1 MAATALTL
9 RSTRVVTPDGVRPAD
24 VHVRGEVIADV
35 TPASSPAGR
44 TVLDVGDAIV
54 SPGLVDIHV
63 HVNEPGRTHW
73 EGFATATRAAAA
85 GGVTMLLDMP
95 LNCVPP
101 TVTAAALAAKRE
113 AAAGRCHVDVG
124 FWGGIVPDNL
134 DDLAD
139 LHEAGVFGF
148 KAFLADSGVDEFGH
162 VDEAQLQTAM
172 RRLADLDALTLVHA
186 EDADVIESATSAL
199 DAGDAR
205 AHATWLASRPDEA
218 EVRAVARVGR
228 LAATTGARAHVL
240 HLSSAEALAPLRE
253 AARGG
258 ARITAETC
266 PHYLTFADETIP
278 TGATPH
284 KCAPPI
290 RGAANRERLWTA
302 LADGTIAVVASDHS
316 PCPPDRKR
324 RGTGDF
330 VRAWGGISSLQLGL
344 AAVWTGAGRRGH
356 LPTDVVEWMSSA
368 PARLVGLRRKGTLA
382 PGYDA
387 DLVVWDPDE
396 PWVVDAAALEHRH
409 PVTPYDGRELRGRVR
424 STWLRGRKIFDEG
437 TVTGP
442 PTGRL
447 LRREER

>member
-9 RSTRVVTPDGVRPAD
+9 RSTRVVTPDGVGPAD

-35 TPASSPAGR
+35 TPASSPATG
-44 TVLDVGDAIV
+44 TVLDVGDAVV

-63 HVNEPGRTHW
+63 HVNEPGRTDW

-85 GGVTMLLDMP
+85 GGVTTLLDMP
-95 LNCVPP
+95 LNCIPP
-101 TVTAAALAAKRE
+101 TVTDAALAAKR
-113 AAAGRCHVDVG
+113 AAAVGRCHVDVG
-124 FWGGIVPDNL
+124 FWGGIVPDNV

-139 LHEAGVFGF
+139 LHAAGVFGF

-162 VDEAQLQTAM
+162 VDETQLEAAM

-186 EDADVIESATSAL
+186 EDADVIASAAGAL
-199 DAGDAR
+199 DAGDPR

-218 EVRAVARVGR
+218 EVRAVARIGR

-240 HLSSAEALAPLRE
+240 HLSSAEAVTPLRH

-278 TGATPH
+278 VGATSH

-290 RGAANRERLWTA
+290 RTAANRERLWTA

-316 PCPPDRKR
+316 PCPPELKR
-324 RGTGDF
+324 RGSGDF
-330 VRAWGGISSLQLGL
+330 VHAWGGISSLQLGL
-344 AAVWTGAGRRGH
+344 SSVWTGAVDRGH
-356 LPTDVVEWMSSA
+356 VPIDVIEWMSSA
-368 PARLVGLRRKGTLA
+368 PARLVGLRRKGALG
-382 PGYDA
+382 PGNDA

-396 PWVVDAAALEHRH
+396 TWVVDAAALEHRH
-409 PVTPYDGRELRGRVR
+409 PLTPYDGLELRGRVR
-424 STWLRGRKIFDEG
+424 STWLRGRKIYDDG
-437 TVTGP
+437 AVIGP

-447 LRREER
+447 LHREER

>member
-9 RSTRVVTPDGVRPAD
+9 RSTRVVTPDGVHPAD
-24 VHVRGEVIADV
+24 VHVRGEIIADV
-35 TPASSPAGR
+35 TPASSPASG
-44 TVLDVGDAIV
+44 TVLDVGDAVV

-85 GGVTMLLDMP
+85 GGVTTVIDMP
-95 LNCVPP
+95 LNCIPP
-101 TVTAAALAAKRE
+101 TVTAVALAAKRE
-113 AAAGRCHVDVG
+113 TAAGRCHVDVG

-139 LHEAGVFGF
+139 LHAAGVFGF

-162 VDEAQLQTAM
+162 VDEAQLEAAM

-186 EDADVIESATSAL
+186 EDADVIASAAGAL
-199 DAGDAR
+199 DAGDPL

-218 EVRAVARVGR
+218 EARAVARVGR
-228 LAATTGARAHVL
+228 LAAATGGRAHVL
-240 HLSSAEALAPLRE
+240 HLSSATALAPLRD

-266 PHYLTFADETIP
+266 PHYLTFTDETIP
-278 TGATPH
+278 AGATPH

-290 RGAANRERLWTA
+290 RRAPNREQLWTA

-316 PCPPDRKR
+316 PCPPDLKQT
-324 RGTGDF
+324 GTGDF
-330 VRAWGGISSLQLGL
+330 VRAWGGIASLQLGL
-344 AAVWTGAGRRGH
+344 SAVWTGAADRGH
-356 LPTDVVEWMSSA
+356 VPIDVAEWMSSA
-368 PARLVGLRRKGTLA
+368 PARLVGLGRKGALA
-382 PGYDA
+382 PGNDA

-396 PWVVDAAALEHRH
+396 TWVVDAAALEHRH

-424 STWLRGRKIFDEG
+424 STWLRGRKIYDEG
-437 TVTGP
+437 AVIGP

-447 LRREER
+447 LHREEQ